1 MAGSRKIAREF
12 TLQGVYGWLIGRAD
26 ITLII
31 ANLKDDE
38 QFKRADEAF
47 FRTLI
52 YGVLKEE
59 TALGER
65 LTPLLDRPLAE
76 LSPIERTIL
85 LIGAYE
91 LLHCPDVPWRVAI
104 NEGVELAKK
113 FGGTDGHKYI
123 NGVLDKLA
131 QDVRAVEIA
140 HAKKTSKPRAES

>member
-12 TLQGVYGWLIGRAD
+12 TLQGLYAWLVGGAEV
-26 ITLII
+26 TLII

-38 QFKRADEAF
+38 QFKRADEAY

-59 TALGER
+59 DMLSSR
-65 LTPLLDRPLAE
+65 ISPLLDRPLPA
-76 LSPIERTIL
+76 LSPIERGIL

-113 FGGTDGHKYI
+113 FGGADGHKYI
-123 NGVLDKLA
+123 NGVLDKMA

-140 HAKKTSKPRAES
+140 HAKKRD

>member
-1 MAGSRKIAREF
+1 MAGSRKLAREF
-12 TLQGVYGWLIGRAD
+12 TLHGLYAWLLGGTD
-26 ITLII
+26 VTLIA
-31 ANLKDDE
+31 ANLREDE
-38 QFKRADEAF
+38 EFRRADEDY
-47 FRTLI
+47 FRTLL

-59 TALGER
+59 DTLNTR
-65 LTPLLDRPLAE
+65 ITPLLDRPIAE
-76 LSPIERTIL
+76 LSPIERGIL

-91 LLHCPDVPWRVAI
+91 LLLCPDVPWRVAI

-140 HAKKTSKPRAES
+140 HARKGKA

>member
-12 TLQGVYGWLIGRAD
+12 TLQGLYAWLVGGAEV
-26 ITLII
+26 TLII

-38 QFKRADEAF
+38 QFKRADEAY

-59 TALGER
+59 DMLSSR
-65 LTPLLDRPLAE
+65 ISPLLDRPLPA
-76 LSPIERTIL
+76 LSPIERGIL

-91 LLHCPDVPWRVAI
+91 LLHCPDVPWRVVI

-113 FGGTDGHKYI
+113 FGGADGHKYI

-131 QDVRAVEIA
+131 QDVRAVEIE
-140 HAKKTSKPRAES
+140 HAKKRD

>member
-12 TLQGVYGWLIGRAD
+12 TLQGLYAWLVGGTD
-26 ITLII
+26 VTLIA
-31 ANLKDDE
+31 ANLKEDE
-38 QFKRADEAF
+38 EFRRADEAY
-47 FRTLI
+47 FRTLL

-59 TALGER
+59 ATLNAR
-65 LTPLLDRPLAE
+65 ITPLLDRPISE
-76 LSPIERTIL
+76 LSPIERGIL

-91 LLHCPDVPWRVAI
+91 LLNCPDVPWRVAI

-140 HAKKTSKPRAES
+140 HARKGKA

>member
-12 TLQGVYGWLIGRAD
+12 TLQGLYGWLVGGTD
-26 ITLII
+26 VTLIA
-31 ANLKDDE
+31 ANLKEDDE
-38 QFKRADEAF
+38 FRRADEAY
-47 FRTLI
+47 FRTLL

-59 TALGER
+59 SALAER
-65 LTPLLDRPLAE
+65 ITPLLDRPITE
-76 LSPIERTIL
+76 LSPVERGIL

-140 HAKKTSKPRAES
+140 AAKSRG

>member
-12 TLQGVYGWLIGRAD
+12 TLQGVYAWLVGGAD
-26 ITLII
+26 VTLII

-38 QFKRADEAF
+38 QFKRADETY

-52 YGVLKEE
+52 HGVIKEE
-59 TALGER
+59 DMLGAR
-65 LTPLLDRPLAE
+65 VGPLLDRPLAE
-76 LSPIERTIL
+76 LSPIERGIL

-131 QDVRAVEIA
+131 QDVRAVEIEQ
-140 HAKKTSKPRAES
+140 AKKPRAES

>member
-12 TLQGVYGWLIGRAD
+12 TLQGVYGWLVGGAD

-38 QFKRADEAF
+38 QFKRADEAY

-52 YGVLKEE
+52 HGVIKEE
-59 TALGER
+59 DMLGAR
-65 LTPLLDRPLAE
+65 VGPLLDRPLAE
-76 LSPIERTIL
+76 LSPVERGIL

-131 QDVRAVEIA
+131 QDVRAVEIE
-140 HAKKTSKPRAES
+140 HAKKGRA

>member
-12 TLQGVYGWLIGRAD
+12 TLQGLYAWLVGGAEV
-26 ITLII
+26 TLII
-31 ANLKDDE
+31 ANLRDDE
-38 QFKRADEAF
+38 QFKRADEAY

-59 TALGER
+59 DMLSSR
-65 LTPLLDRPLAE
+65 ISPLLDRPLPA
-76 LSPIERTIL
+76 LSPIERGIL

-113 FGGTDGHKYI
+113 FGGADGHKYI

-131 QDVRAVEIA
+131 QDVRSVEIE
-140 HAKKTSKPRAES
+140 HAKGRS

>member
-12 TLQGVYGWLIGRAD
+12 TLQGLYAWLVGGTD
-26 ITLII
+26 VTLIA
-31 ANLKDDE
+31 ANLKEDGE
-38 QFKRADEAF
+38 FRRADEAY
-47 FRTLI
+47 FRTLL

-59 TALGER
+59 STLSTRIA
-65 LTPLLDRPLAE
+65 PLLDRPVAE
-76 LSPIERTIL
+76 LSPIERGIL

-91 LLHCPDVPWRVAI
+91 LLNCPDVPWRVAI

-131 QDVRAVEIA
+131 QDVRAVEIE
-140 HAKKTSKPRAES
+140 HARKGKA